1 MKTLIWIVFYISIA
15 GMFLSA
21 ALRTVVFREIIIEA
35 WMITTQRLEKLPY
48 NFSISVLT
56 KLLNVFYCKTNNKLS
71 FKKNFIIS
79 LVTNIAWY
87 LFTMTFYEGKYKLS
101 DNIGFKTAIFIH
113 ILIIIANIPQFL
125 AIEYI
130 QANIMIKVFNKIKNK
145 NIYFVSCVFLIFVVL
160 FYAVSFFVLIYVR
173 DIAPINDQKT
183 YIGIFL
189 PFIYPSAFL
198 LLWINTSMMTLTKM
212 FFMLPFVLTLIN
224 GLILILF
231 ALLISNSKITLSL
244 LAKSIEKISTKTYSQ
259 LFNSSLILFTIA
271 TGLMQAYTF

>member
-71 FKKNFIIS
+71 FKKIFIIS

-189 PFIYPSAFL
+189 PLIYPSAFL

>member
-1 MKTLIWIVFYISIA
+1 
-15 GMFLSA
+15 MFLSA